1 MVDLWNFQ
9 KTGVAWLR
17 ERDYGFLGMEMGCG
31 KTATTLRA
39 CEESRLVLVVCPIA
53 VGNAWLRESARWC
66 PQRQTCLAVSG
77 STASR
82 AARVSA
88 ATGDAI
94 LVVVN
99 YEAVHRGALA
109 KIILSTPWDA
119 IVLDESHK
127 IKSPAGRASRWLAK
141 LAAKYPHAKRI
152 CLSGTPTPNNPLDWW
167 GQFRFLDA
175 KLLGPSFPAFRS
187 RIAMCHSQYPGWV
200 LGFRPDALADLS
212 RMIDPHVFRVTAAEV
227 LDLPDTIHSRIDV
240 ELGDVSRA
248 YYDTL
253 ESDMVALLGGGVVT
267 AANKLVVS
275 LRLQMATSGHAKL
288 DSGETVAI
296 AGEKTAAFSEW
307 LSNLPA
313 REPLVVFCRFIP
325 DIDAVHA
332 TCRASGRTTSE
343 VSGRVKQLEQ
353 WQNGQT
359 DVVIV
364 QQQAGGLG
372 IDLTRSSVAVYYSI
386 SHSLGDYEQSLA
398 RLHRPGQKHCVRYFH
413 LVAIDTIDEAVYEAL
428 EDKRDVVESILARLT
443 RRTNN
448 G

>member
-1 MVDLWNFQ
+1 MA
-9 KTGVAWLR
+9 VA
-17 ERDYGFLGMEMGCG
+17 
-31 KTATTLRA
+31 
-39 CEESRLVLVVCPIA
+39 I
-53 VGNAWLRESARWC
+53 
-66 PQRQTCLAVSG
+66 
-77 STASR
+77 
-82 AARVSA
+82 

-109 KIILSTPWDA
+109 KIISSTPWDA

-141 LAAKYPHAKRI
+141 LAVKYPHAKRI
-152 CLSGTPTPNNPLDWW
+152 CLSGTPTPNTPLDWW
-167 GQFRFLDA
+167 GQFRFLSPE
-175 KLLGPSFPAFRS
+175 LLGPSFPAFRS

-200 LGFRPDALADLS
+200 LGFRPDALEDLS
-212 RMIDPHVFRVTAAEV
+212 RRIDPHVFRVTASEV

-288 DSGETVAI
+288 DSGETFTI
-296 AGEKTAAFSEW
+296 AGEKIAAFSEW

-313 REPLVVFCRFIP
+313 REPIVVFCRFVA
-325 DIDAVHA
+325 DIDAVHTA
-332 TCRASGRTTSE
+332 CRASGRTTSE
-343 VSGRVKQLEQ
+343 VSGRLKQLEQ
-353 WQNGQT
+353 WQDGET
-359 DVVIV
+359 DVAIV

-372 IDLTRSSVAVYYSI
+372 IDLTRASVAVYYSI

-413 LVAIDTIDEAVYEAL
+413 LVAINTIDEAVYEAL

-448 G
+448 V